1 MLMLEEDEDSNDEHK
16 AEGVS
21 PTGKVTSA
29 KELLLEGVEE
39 SSVGIK
45 CGFREGIPDT

>member
-1 MLMLEEDEDSNDEHK
+1 MLMLEKDEDSNDEHR

-39 SSVGIK
+39 SSVGIRSG
-45 CGFREGIPDT
+45 CRDA